1 MGYVINFLFM
11 LLPVCIVIGYFSIEL
26 IDMAWGIKEVST
38 EAGGLAFV
46 YIQKTFIV
54 LFPITLLITF
64 AQTSY

>member
-1 MGYVINFLFM
+1 MLF
-11 LLPVCIVIGYFSIEL
+11 LLPVCFVIGYFSIEL

-64 AQTSY
+64 AHHLSKDRWN